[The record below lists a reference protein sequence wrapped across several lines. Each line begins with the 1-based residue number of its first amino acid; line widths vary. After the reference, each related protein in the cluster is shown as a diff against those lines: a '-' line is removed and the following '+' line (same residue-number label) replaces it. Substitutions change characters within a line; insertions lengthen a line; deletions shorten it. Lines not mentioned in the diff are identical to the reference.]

1 MPQSGNGN
9 AVLASFSSL
18 PSHRLFAQ
26 AIPDML
32 FHYTNLEGAHGILTS
47 RQIWLTKIQHLND
60 AAELRYA
67 LELFRGRVET
77 WPGNLPDDARHFLLE
92 TARQLGSFLNAN
104 ICLASFCT
112 EGDLLSQWR
121 AYSAAAN
128 GVSLAFSGAFLRQL
142 SRHENFH
149 IWKCLYSR
157 DQHDR
162 VIEDMIMLL
171 LDLHRTGPARRLMAP
186 QDLMRHFSTV
196 FLQVAPVLKHPS
208 FHEEKEWR
216 IISAPVPAD
225 APDYHVLLAGSRL
238 RPTYQLRFPID
249 EDGACRVLVGAHT
262 GPSADTALMLDA
274 LSLLA
279 GLHGHVDLQAR
290 PSRIPYRAV

>member
-1 MPQSGNGN
+1 MSSPGNGN
-9 AVLASFSSL
+9 AALPSFSRL
-18 PSHRLFAQ
+18 PSHRLFAEPV
-26 AIPDML
+26 PDVL

-47 RQIWLTKIQHLND
+47 KQIWLTKIQHLND

-67 LELFRGRVET
+67 LELFRSRAEA
-77 WPGNLPDDARHFLLE
+77 WPGALPRAARDFLLE

-104 ICLASFCT
+104 ICLASFCI

-128 GVSLAFSGAFLRQL
+128 GVSLAFSGDFLRQL
-142 SRHENFH
+142 SQHEHFH
-149 IWKCLYSR
+149 IWKCLYRR
-157 DQHDR
+157 DEHDR
-162 VIEDMIMLL
+162 VIDDLIGLL
-171 LDLHRTGPARRLMAP
+171 LDLYRSGGEPPEELMS
-186 QDLMRHFSTV
+186 HFSII

-216 IISAPVPAD
+216 IISAPVPAGNEN
-225 APDYHVLLAGSRL
+225 YHVLLAGSRL
-238 RPTYQLRFPID
+238 RPTYQLRFPLAA
-249 EDGACRVLVGAHT
+249 DGSCRVVVGAHT
-262 GPSADTALMLDA
+262 GPSADTALMVDA

-279 GLHGHVDLQAR
+279 GLHGHAGLQVQ

>member
-1 MPQSGNGN
+1 MPPSGDGN
-9 AVLASFSSL
+9 VAPLSFRSL
-18 PSHRLFAQ
+18 PSHRLFAET
-26 AIPDML
+26 IPDAL
-32 FHYTNLEGAHGILTS
+32 FHYTTLEGAHGILTS
-47 RQIWLTKIQHLND
+47 KQIWLTKIQHLND

-67 LELFRGRVET
+67 LDLFRIRAQN
-77 WPGNLPDDARHFLLE
+77 WPGDLPHETRNFLLE

-142 SRHENFH
+142 SQHEYFH
-149 IWKCLYSR
+149 IWKCLYRS

-162 VIEDMIMLL
+162 VIDDLIGLL
-171 LDLHRTGPARRLMAP
+171 LDLYLSGREPPEVLMH
-186 QDLMRHFSTV
+186 QFSIV

-216 IISAPVPAD
+216 IISAPVPAGNEH
-225 APDYHVLLAGSRL
+225 YHVLLAGSRL
-238 RPTYQLRFPID
+238 RPTYQLRFPLD
-249 EDGACRVLVGAHT
+249 RNGSCRVVVGACT
-262 GPSADTALMLDA
+262 GPSTDTALMVDA

-279 GLHGHVDLQAR
+279 GLHGHIGLQVR
-290 PSRIPYRAV
+290 PSGIPYRAV

>member
-1 MPQSGNGN
+1 MPSPGNGN
-9 AVLASFSSL
+9 AVLPSFSSL
-18 PSHRLFAQ
+18 PSHRLFAE
-26 AIPDML
+26 AIPEML

-47 RQIWLTKIQHLND
+47 KQIWLTKIQHLND

-67 LELFRGRVET
+67 LELFRARVQD
-77 WPGNLPDDARHFLLE
+77 WSGDLPRAARDFLLE
-92 TARQLGSFLNAN
+92 TARQLDSFLNAN

-128 GVSLAFSGAFLRQL
+128 GVSLAFAGGFLRQL
-142 SRHENFH
+142 SQHENFH
-149 IWKCLYSR
+149 IWKCLYRR
-157 DQHDR
+157 DQHNQ
-162 VIEDMIMLL
+162 VIEDLIALL
-171 LDLHRTGPARRLMAP
+171 LDLYHDGGESRAR
-186 QDLMRHFSTV
+186 DELMRHFSIV

-216 IISAPVPAD
+216 IISAPVPAG
-225 APDYHVLLAGSRL
+225 AADYHVLLAGSRL
-238 RPTYQLRFPID
+238 RPTYQLRFPLA
-249 EDGACRVLVGAHT
+249 EDGTCRVLVGACT

-279 GLHGHVDLQAR
+279 GLHGHADLRVQ
-290 PSRIPYRAV
+290 PSRIPFRAV